1 MVSGGWKYADS
12 LVVVEADHLHLVG
25 HGNAVGGQRRQR
37 AHRKLVVQCDHSVER
52 HAGIDDALHIARAR
66 ADRPIV
72 ADVGHQLSGKRDIAV
87 TARFEHAAHTKLRVA
102 FRNITQSRKLREIS
116 ARADH
121 RRPADATVKQIFR
134 GETRALHVV
143 RCDVVRLVMRESR
156 ATQTSG
162 KSTDRSS
169 GGKVLHFGQRQDHA
183 VGNGGVEVAQERGGA
198 ARLPSAYVVTY
209 TGSRRCARCRSP
221 DWRAPQDRGAVR
233 HGTAS
238 VMAGPPTVE
247 VAGGHVDA
255 IAEPIHDFLHFFACG
270 VGHTAGVG

>member
-1 MVSGGWKYADS
+1 M
-12 LVVVEADHLHLVG
+12 
-25 HGNAVGGQRRQR
+25 
-37 AHRKLVVQCDHSVER
+37 
-52 HAGIDDALHIARAR
+52 
-66 ADRPIV
+66 

-156 ATQTSG
+156 AHANQR
-162 KSTDRSS
+162 KIHRQVF

-198 ARLPSAYVVTY
+198 ARRALGVRGDVHGVVVD
-209 TGSRRCARCRSP
+209 ARDVDHPIGEPRKIGGGQA
-221 DWRAPQDRGAVR
+221 W
-233 HGTAS
+233 HGERDE
-238 VMAGPPTVE
+238 AGPATVE
-247 VAGGHVDA
+247 VARGHVDA
-255 IAEPIHDFLHFFACG
+255 VAEPIHDFLHFFACG
-270 VGHTAGVG
+270 VGHTAGVVDDVRRGFEGHSGLFGHVTQSDALLF